1 MYHHQYMCW
10 TLLTG
15 TLLVGCGTEVP
26 DGPSLPRP
34 DPDAGLDRIAAG
46 VIRSKA
52 KPLLQADQD
61 PIRWKEYGDA
71 CLINQWPEE
80 AAVAYTH
87 AIALGQPCGMHLA
100 HAQRR
105 LGSSEACQTASDSLQ
120 TNHVSECC
128 VTLAHWYLEDGDL
141 DQAEA
146 WIRKADDLSSSR
158 RAAVSMLLDIQ
169 SGELEAARTTLD
181 PWLQGRVPSHLAQL
195 AIQIGQA
202 TNDEALLQRFG
213 GLKITTRLVPNG
225 PLLKQLQPLNRTKY
239 ADGNRA
245 ITIRKSFP
253 PSESIPRLRVLIEQ
267 RPQDAFL
274 RSVLADVLYRNQ
286 QYLEAKAIL
295 DPVIDDRP
303 SGGSAEFWIIDAVV
317 HEKIAQTAQ
326 NRSELF
332 ARAKTSAAEAI
343 RLNPTVPEAFMA
355 AAQVA
360 EAEGDHLSAERD
372 WRKAAELSQN
382 PRSIFK
388 LKAAAWRNVAQLGE
402 SNRAADALLALA
414 EEAGQDVPEVQLEAA
429 VAAHLAGRLD
439 IASELSQRLNET
451 YRSIYLGRIR

>member
-1 MYHHQYMCW
+1 MSHHQYMCW

-26 DGPSLPRP
+26 DGPPLPRP
-34 DPDAGLDRIAAG
+34 DPDAALDRIAAG

-71 CLINQWPEE
+71 CLMNQWPEE
-80 AAVAYTH
+80 AAVAYTQ

-105 LGSSEACQTASDSLQ
+105 LGNPEACQTASDSLQ
-120 TNHVSECC
+120 TNPVSERC

-141 DQAEA
+141 EQAEA

-169 SGELEAARTTLD
+169 RGELEAARTTLD

-202 TNDEALLQRFG
+202 TDDQALLQR
-213 GLKITTRLVPNG
+213 LLVTSNQPAVWSQMDHSCCSFSLWTG
-225 PLLKQLQPLNRTKY
+225 PSTPTAIVRSRFESPFPHMNR
-239 ADGNRA
+239 
-245 ITIRKSFP
+245 F
-253 PSESIPRLRVLIEQ
+253 PRLRTLIEQ

-286 QYLEAKAIL
+286 QYLKAKAIL
-295 DPVIDDRP
+295 DAVIEDQP
-303 SGGSAEFWIIDAVV
+303 SDGEFWIIDAVV
-317 HEKIAQTAQ
+317 HEKIAQTAED
-326 NRSELF
+326 RTALL

-355 AAQVA
+355 AAQAA

-382 PRSIFK
+382 PRSILK

-414 EEAGQDVPEVQLEAA
+414 EEAGQNVPEVQLEAA

-439 IASELSQRLNET
+439 IASELSQRLDAT
-451 YRSIYLGRIR
+451 YRSIYEGRIR

>member
-1 MYHHQYMCW
+1 MSHHQYMCW

-26 DGPSLPRP
+26 DGPPLPRP
-34 DPDAGLDRIAAG
+34 DPDAALDRIAAG

-71 CLINQWPEE
+71 CLMNQWPEE
-80 AAVAYTH
+80 AAVAYTQ

-105 LGSSEACQTASDSLQ
+105 LGNPEACQTASDSLQ
-120 TNHVSECC
+120 TNPVSERC

-141 DQAEA
+141 EQAEA

-169 SGELEAARTTLD
+169 RGELEAARTTLD

-202 TNDEALLQRFG
+202 TDDEALLQRFG
-213 GLKITTRLVPNG
+213 ALKATTSLVPNG
-225 PLLKQLQPLNRTKY
+225 PLLLHLQPLDRTKY

-253 PSESIPRLRVLIEQ
+253 PTESIPRLRTLIEQ

-274 RSVLADVLYRNQ
+274 SSVLADVLYRNQ
-286 QYLEAKAIL
+286 QYLKAKEIL
-295 DPVIDDRP
+295 DAVIEDQP
-303 SGGSAEFWIIDAVV
+303 SDGEFWIIDAVV
-317 HEKIAQTAQ
+317 HEKIAQTAED
-326 NRSELF
+326 RFTLL

-355 AAQVA
+355 AAQAA
-360 EAEGDHLSAERD
+360 EAEGDHLTAERD

-382 PRSIFK
+382 PRSILK
-388 LKAAAWRNVAQLGE
+388 LKAAAWRNVARLGE

-439 IASELSQRLNET
+439 LASELSQRLDAA
-451 YRSIYLGRIR
+451 YRSIYEGRIR